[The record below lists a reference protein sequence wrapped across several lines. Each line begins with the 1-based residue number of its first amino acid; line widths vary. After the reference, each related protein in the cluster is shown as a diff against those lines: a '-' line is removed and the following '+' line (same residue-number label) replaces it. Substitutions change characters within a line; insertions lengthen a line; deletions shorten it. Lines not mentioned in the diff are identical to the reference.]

1 MSSVLQSTLTSL
13 QQNNYVSVAILSAVG
28 YDYVLTFFDEIEYI
42 WTKPWTWVS
51 TLFILARYVGY
62 YDVAINCILGS
73 SLMPGHLM
81 ICKIIYVIAEWT
93 SILFIC
99 AADLVMILRVW
110 AMYNRSRLLLRALL
124 ILLSL
129 EVIFFILNARVGVN
143 PENVV
148 TVQIL
153 DFSICTVP
161 YSLWPAWVYVAF
173 ILQITH
179 GVTTCILVTI
189 EFVRQSLQMYQ
200 VTKQWQLNRY
210 MSLLVKQAV
219 LYFFVTLLYDV
230 LNVLAATV
238 ITSSVAWQ
246 YLLVYVPMFTLTPRF
261 ILSIRRLYARDVHG
275 RRGEGIDTGFGL
287 SSSGRG
293 AAGGSI
299 VFADVEQNEDL
310 EGIEEIRME
319 DRTAQSLA

>member
-1 MSSVLQSTLTSL
+1 
-13 QQNNYVSVAILSAVG
+13 
-28 YDYVLTFFDEIEYI
+28 
-42 WTKPWTWVS
+42 
-51 TLFILARYVGY
+51 
-62 YDVAINCILGS
+62 
-73 SLMPGHLM
+73 
-81 ICKIIYVIAEWT
+81 IIYVIAEWT

-129 EVIFFILNARVGVN
+129 EVYYTNRLSTTATLDRT
-143 PENVV
+143 VV

-219 LYFFVTLLYDV
+219 LYFFVYVHLLILTFRHSTLLYDV

>member
-1 MSSVLQSTLTSL
+1 
-13 QQNNYVSVAILSAVG
+13 
-28 YDYVLTFFDEIEYI
+28 
-42 WTKPWTWVS
+42 
-51 TLFILARYVGY
+51 
-62 YDVAINCILGS
+62 
-73 SLMPGHLM
+73 
-81 ICKIIYVIAEWT
+81 
-93 SILFIC
+93 
-99 AADLVMILRVW
+99 MILRVW

-143 PENVV
+143 PENGTFMPIKVYYTNRLSTTATLDRTVV

-219 LYFFVTLLYDV
+219 LYFFVYVHLLIRPLRLV
-230 LNVLAATV
+230 FSVTAEQNVLSHFPSQH
-238 ITSSVAWQ
+238 SS
-246 YLLVYVPMFTLTPRF
+246 L
-261 ILSIRRLYARDVHG
+261 
-275 RRGEGIDTGFGL
+275 
-287 SSSGRG
+287 
-293 AAGGSI
+293 
-299 VFADVEQNEDL
+299 
-310 EGIEEIRME
+310 
-319 DRTAQSLA
+319 